1 MSVCSSHAD
10 IDSKLM
16 TVGLRCFYRRVAVG
30 LVFDINFYTL
40 IGMGIPL
47 PRLQTRLSWVKR
59 RKKRRLSTNKSV
71 YLGSDRMWTYS
82 YNIKLI

>member
-59 RKKRRLSTNKSV
+59 RKNADYRPINRYILEVIECGHIVT
-71 YLGSDRMWTYS
+71 T
-82 YNIKLI
+82 